1 MATNDEIRRQNL
13 AVLIAEHGT
22 AASLAG
28 VLERTPAQIS
38 QWLNQSKDSKTGK
51 PRGMRSESVRFIE
64 KRCGKER
71 GWMDEPHPPPS
82 NTSKGFV
89 VLPSFDL
96 KAAAGPGRYLEAQQ
110 RVGSVQICQDIVM
123 RILRSSGGVALAS
136 LALVTVAGDSMEPTI
151 RDGDIV
157 VIDRSVRTID
167 RDGLYLFTFGDET
180 FIKRIQ
186 RMPKA
191 LSVNSDNKLYKPWEI
206 KPNEATELHVHG
218 RVLWGWLG
226 KVL

>member
-13 AVLIAEHGT
+13 ALLIAEHGT
-22 AASLAG
+22 AASLAA

-51 PRGMRSESVRFIE
+51 PRGMRPDSARYIE
-64 KRCGKER
+64 KRCGKDR
-71 GWMDEPHPPPS
+71 GWMDEPHPKS
-82 NTSKGFV
+82 DETGKSFV

-110 RVGSVQICQDIVM
+110 RVGSVQVCQDIVK
-123 RILRSSGGVALAS
+123 RILRNSGAALAS

-157 VIDRSVRTID
+157 VIDRSVQTID
-167 RDGLYLFTFGDET
+167 RDGVYLFTFGQET

-186 RMPKA
+186 RMPKT
-191 LSVNSDNKLYKPWEI
+191 LSVNSDNELYKSWEI

-226 KVL
+226 KEL

>member
-13 AVLIAEHGT
+13 ALLIAEYGT
-22 AASLAG
+22 AASLAAI
-28 VLERTPAQIS
+28 LERTPAQIS

-51 PRGMRSESVRFIE
+51 PRGMRPDSARYIE
-64 KRCGKER
+64 KRTGKNR
-71 GWMDEPHPPPS
+71 GWMDEPHP
-82 NTSKGFV
+82 THDETGEGIV

-110 RVGSVQICQDIVM
+110 RIGSMQVCQDIVK
-123 RILRSSGGVALAS
+123 RILRNSSTVLAS

-157 VIDRSVRTID
+157 VIDRSARIID
-167 RDGLYLFTFGDET
+167 RDGVYLFTFGDET

-191 LSVNSDNKLYKPWEI
+191 LSVISDNELYKPWEI
-206 KPNEATELHVHG
+206 KPTEAMQLHVHG

-226 KVL
+226 KEL